1 MRGFYFFEFFYYHI
15 SSIIGKKNHNR
26 KVPCVNLIL
35 FSKNE
40 VLTIEIWLISATYVK
55 EHVSIAK
62 IQLSNLHI
70 V

>member
-1 MRGFYFFEFFYYHI
+1 MRGFNFFEFLNYHI

-26 KVPCVNLIL
+26 KVPCVDLIL
-35 FSKNE
+35 FLKNE
-40 VLTIEIWLISATYVK
+40 LLTIEIWLILATYVK
-55 EHVSIAK
+55 QHVSITK